1 MTIGQLERTAGL
13 SMWFLFYPQPQS
25 PTPIPQIIS
34 EQSFQNTTIKD
45 HLIVLSFARSMF
57 SDSIE
62 NHPLLKETS
71 IEIVKRNTLHLHLVI

>member
-1 MTIGQLERTAGL
+1 
-13 SMWFLFYPQPQS
+13 MWFLFYPQPQS

-62 NHPLLKETS
+62 NHPLLKET
-71 IEIVKRNTLHLHLVI
+71 